1 MGHTEQD
8 DHHDLIYK
16 LNDNPPFLE
25 KTFAAF
31 QHICAILIPIM
42 VPGYI
47 VASAIG
53 CDFKTTS
60 AIVSTCLIV
69 SGLGTFLQAKRIGP
83 IGSGL
88 LSIQGTSFGF
98 VGILIVTGQIGGL
111 PLIFGTCMIG
121 VIIQFVV
128 AYFLPKVKNIF
139 PPVVS
144 GTVVFLIG
152 ATLIHVAVDALAG
165 GQAARDTGNYA
176 SSKFVLL
183 GLFVI
188 ILIIIFQSSRIK
200 ILRIGCI
207 LFATAIGFVVAIP
220 LGMVDF
226 ANLGKAQMIY
236 IPSFFGYGV
245 KFGWATLLP
254 MLIIFFVTAIE
265 AIGDI
270 TATASVSGEPICGKL
285 HMNRLSGG
293 VMTDGISSLIGSILG
308 GFPLSCFA
316 QNNGIIQI
324 TGVASRHVGFFIAGF
339 LVLSGFC
346 PIVSNVFQ
354 IIPQCVLGG
363 GMLIMFGTIMAAGI
377 RILGMEKLNR
387 RSLII
392 ISVAIAAGMTVE
404 NHAVLE
410 SFPDLIRYSFSS
422 GIGTGG
428 LAAIVLNL
436 ILPKEKEK
444 IKPHTIQES

>member
-1 MGHTEQD
+1 MGHTED
-8 DHHDLIYK
+8 ENNHDLIYK
-16 LNDNPPFLE
+16 LNDNPPLLE
-25 KTFAAF
+25 KVFAAF

-47 VASAIG
+47 VANAIG

-60 AIVSTCLIV
+60 AIVSTCLII
-69 SGLGTFLQAKRIGP
+69 SGLGTFLQAKKVGP

-98 VGILIVTGQIGGL
+98 VGILIITGKIGGL

-152 ATLIHVAVDALAG
+152 ATLIHVAIDAMAG
-165 GQAARDTGNYA
+165 GQAAKTAGNYA
-176 SSKFVLL
+176 SSKFILL
-183 GLFVI
+183 GVLVI
-188 ILIIIFQSSRIK
+188 ILIVIFQSSRKK

-207 LFATAIGFVVAIP
+207 LFATVIGFIVAIP

-226 ANLGKAQMIY
+226 SGLSQSRMIY
-236 IPSFFGYGV
+236 TPSLFGYGI

-270 TATASVSGEPICGKL
+270 TATASVSGEPIDGKV
-285 HMNRLSGG
+285 HMKRLSGG
-293 VMTDGISSLIGSILG
+293 VLTDGISSLIGSILG

-324 TGVASRHVGFFIAGF
+324 TGVASRYVGFFIAGF
-339 LVLSGFC
+339 LVIAGFF
-346 PIVSNVFQ
+346 PIVSSIFQ
-354 IIPQCVLGG
+354 IIPQSVLGG

-377 RILGMEKLNR
+377 RILGMEKLSR

-392 ISVAIAAGMTVE
+392 VSVAIAAGMTVE
-404 NHAVLE
+404 NHAILE
-410 SFPDLIRYSFSS
+410 SFPDIIRYSFSS

-428 LAAIVLNL
+428 LIAILLNL
-436 ILPKEKEK
+436 ILPKDKEK
-444 IKPHTIQES
+444 LKPHTVQES